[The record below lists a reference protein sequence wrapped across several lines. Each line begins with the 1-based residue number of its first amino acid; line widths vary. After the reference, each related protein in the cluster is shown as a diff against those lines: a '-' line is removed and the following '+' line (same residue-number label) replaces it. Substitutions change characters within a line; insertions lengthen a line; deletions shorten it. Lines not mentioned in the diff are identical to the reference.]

1 MLETPKNNVPPHL
14 YYIAVSLSLL
24 MDAVNRHVGTKRFI
38 HHYFLNKFDLCFGNG
53 TVNVSVG

>member
-1 MLETPKNNVPPHL
+1 MLETPKINVPTHL

-24 MDAVNRHVGTKRFI
+24 MDAVNRHVGTKPFI
-38 HHYFLNKFDLCFGNG
+38 HYYLLDIFDLCFGNG